1 MRDLSDNEIKQFLEE
16 WTWGTLIAMD
26 GDKPYAIELSYATD
40 GQFIYCGS
48 MPGGRMS
55 RSVKDNTNAVFK
67 VCDCPKD
74 TSIFRAVIVEGTIN
88 KLTKRDEIVNGL
100 RVLYKK
106 LGIPENRIERRADQ
120 LTVMRDKQSS
130 FYRIAMEKLG
140 GRALDINRK

>member
-1 MRDLSDNEIKQFLEE
+1 MRDLSENEIKQFLEE

-40 GQFIYCGS
+40 GEFIYCGS

-55 RSVKDNTNAVFK
+55 RSVKDDSHAVFK

-74 TSIFRAVIVEGTIN
+74 TSIFRAVMVEGRIK
-88 KLTKRDEIVNGL
+88 KLTKRDEIVKGL

-106 LGIPENRIERRADQ
+106 LGIPASRIERRADQ
-120 LTVMRDKQSS
+120 LTVMSDNESS

-140 GRALDINRK
+140 GRAIGY